1 MLSKNPRAD
10 EKEREKAYYD
20 GVEEARKRNR
30 DARRAVANWDIIE
43 KDGENDTR
51 EEDPLLR
58 YIDRQNNKIDW
69 YSTMRN
75 LAGYG
80 KRSGYS
86 EGHYKRCKDRWV
98 SFFAPDL
105 RPITEPLS
113 ADKAGSFLSS
123 LTIPDS
129 DLEIVERNLKSLKRK
144 PGEKLFSVISHL
156 SALAERMYQEYEE
169 AERLVLIERIL
180 FNGLWC
186 FTTGETKRELGETLQ
201 LCSKTKVK
209 PVWTEIYEGAMLSE
223 ERHGTPTIELAYAN
237 PVESKV
243 SLLNVDTRIGY
254 VPETIAPLVS
264 MKAPDRAKKAN
275 RYLAVDTS
283 IPPPPRPIRQVVEQK
298 VERGQEQPS
307 NLLQWRQENRAD
319 TSQES
324 VDSNIGDNDND
335 DDKDRENQQIRLEIP
350 EAAIAEL
357 STELSGIYEDAKAS
371 DITSLL

>member
-1 MLSKNPRAD
+1 MAGNVILDNMSKPEALGLSKLVEILSRSTRDNDTKRGLETLGLEIGANKPKQRETGRIVFEKPEMNLRDWLENLRRSGIKPKYNMHYREINNRTEINTNKASYILDEDESGKQAVEEMLSKNPRAD

-69 YSTMRN
+69 YSTMCN

-86 EGHYKRCKDRWV
+86 EGHYKRCIDHWV

-105 RPITEPLS
+105 RPITESLS

-186 FTTGETKRELGETLQ
+186 FTTGEGTKFFHQRSP
-201 LCSKTKVK
+201 C
-209 PVWTEIYEGAMLSE
+209 
-223 ERHGTPTIELAYAN
+223 
-237 PVESKV
+237 
-243 SLLNVDTRIGY
+243 
-254 VPETIAPLVS
+254 
-264 MKAPDRAKKAN
+264 
-275 RYLAVDTS
+275 
-283 IPPPPRPIRQVVEQK
+283 
-298 VERGQEQPS
+298 
-307 NLLQWRQENRAD
+307 AD
-319 TSQES
+319 H
-324 VDSNIGDNDND
+324 
-335 DDKDRENQQIRLEIP
+335 
-350 EAAIAEL
+350 A
-357 STELSGIYEDAKAS
+357 
-371 DITSLL
+371 